1 MTELYRIEAREC
13 QIWMHLFVSAGSLDR
28 YADPV
33 GKELYT
39 STYTGLT
46 GLSRYKRITS
56 LDRTAST
63 KELLLLVKHFKM

>member
-33 GKELYT
+33 AEGTIYIDLHRT
-39 STYTGLT
+39 
-46 GLSRYKRITS
+46 
-56 LDRTAST
+56 DRT
-63 KELLLLVKHFKM
+63 EPLQENHLVG